1 MHFGQRCNCQD
12 ERMKISSSAFQ
23 ASDRWCFLVSPMSSD
38 RYSLADKEG
47 TYFLTFTVDTRG

>member
-1 MHFGQRCNCQD
+1 
-12 ERMKISSSAFQ
+12 
-23 ASDRWCFLVSPMSSD
+23 MSSD